1 MYTLLLVEDEELVR
15 NGIKRLVPLSELNI
29 TEIIEANN
37 GEEGLRLFESHH
49 PDVVLL
55 DINMPKMN
63 GLDFARKIKELKP
76 NVKIAVIT
84 GYDYY
89 DYAVTALKIGI
100 DDYVLK
106 PVSKNDVFE
115 VLSKLV
121 NKMKSEEQ
129 QSKLQDV
136 VMEFKTNMNNNGQ
149 IQHVN
154 DDAGYKASITQIVEA
169 NMSNPDF
176 SLTILANQMGFSSG
190 YMSVMFKRLFN
201 ISFQDYMVSIRL
213 ESAKLQL
220 LISDMKMYEISSTV
234 GFDNPNYFSVAF
246 KKKFGLSPLQYRER
260 IKDS

>member
-37 GEEGLRLFESHH
+37 GEEGLRLFQSHL

-63 GLDFARKIKELKP
+63 GLDFARKVKELKP

-121 NKMKSEEQ
+121 DKMKSEEE
-129 QSKLQDV
+129 QSKIQDV
-136 VMEFKTNMNNNGQ
+136 VLEFKMNMNSNVQLHRVG
-149 IQHVN
+149 
-154 DDAGYKASITQIVEA
+154 DDEGYNLSIVQIVED
-169 NMSNPDF
+169 NLSNPEF

-213 ESAKLQL
+213 ERAKLQL
-220 LISDMKMYEISSTV
+220 LISDMKMYEISSAV

-246 KKKFGLSPLQYRER
+246 KKKYGLSPLQYREK
-260 IKDS
+260 IKES

>member
-29 TEIIEANN
+29 TEIIEASN
-37 GEEGLRLFESHH
+37 GEEGLRLFEAHQ

-63 GLDFARKIKELKP
+63 GLEFARKIKELQPK
-76 NVKIAVIT
+76 VKIAVIT

-121 NKMKSEEQ
+121 DKVKSEDQ

-136 VMEFKTNMNNNGQ
+136 VLEFKTSMNHNQ
-149 IQHVN
+149 ASE
-154 DDAGYKASITQIVEA
+154 DEGYKASITQIVE
-169 NMSNPDF
+169 NNINNPAF
-176 SLTILANQMGFSSG
+176 SLTMLADQMGFSSG

-201 ISFQDYMVSIRL
+201 ISFQDYMISIRL
-213 ESAKLQL
+213 ERAKLQL
-220 LISDMKMYEISSTV
+220 LISDMKMYEISSAV

>member
-1 MYTLLLVEDEELVR
+1 MYTLMLVEDEELVR
-15 NGIKRLVPLSELNI
+15 NGIKRFVPLSELNI
-29 TEIIEANN
+29 TEIIEASN
-37 GEEGLRLFESHH
+37 GEEGLRLFESHR

-63 GLDFARKIKELKP
+63 GLEFARKIKELNP

-89 DYAVTALKIGI
+89 DYAVTALKTGI

-121 NKMKSEEQ
+121 DKMKSEEQ
-129 QSKLQDV
+129 QIKLQDV
-136 VMEFKTNMNNNGQ
+136 VMEFKTTMNNN
-149 IQHVN
+149 HSS
-154 DDAGYKASITQIVEA
+154 DDAGYKVSIAQIVED
-169 NMSNPDF
+169 NIPNPAF
-176 SLTILANQMGFSSG
+176 SLTILADQMGFSSG

-201 ISFQDYMVSIRL
+201 VSFQDYMVSIRL
-213 ESAKLQL
+213 ERAKLQL
-220 LISDMKMYEISSTV
+220 LISDMKIYEISFAV

>member
-1 MYTLLLVEDEELVR
+1 MLVEDEELVR
-15 NGIKRLVPLSELNI
+15 NGIKRFVPLSELNI
-29 TEIIEANN
+29 TEIIEASN
-37 GEEGLRLFESHH
+37 GEEGLRLFESHR

-63 GLDFARKIKELKP
+63 GLEFARKIKELNP

-89 DYAVTALKIGI
+89 DYAVTALKTGI

-121 NKMKSEEQ
+121 DKMKSEEQ
-129 QSKLQDV
+129 QIKLQDV
-136 VMEFKTNMNNNGQ
+136 VMEFKTTMNNN
-149 IQHVN
+149 HSS
-154 DDAGYKASITQIVEA
+154 DDAGYKVSIAQIVED
-169 NMSNPDF
+169 NIPNPAF
-176 SLTILANQMGFSSG
+176 SLTILADQMGFSSG

-201 ISFQDYMVSIRL
+201 VSFQDYMVSIRL
-213 ESAKLQL
+213 ERAKLQL
-220 LISDMKMYEISSTV
+220 LISDMKIYEISFAV

>member
-1 MYTLLLVEDEELVR
+1 MYTLMLVEDEELVR
-15 NGIKRLVPLSELNI
+15 NGIKRFVPLSELNI
-29 TEIIEANN
+29 TEIIEASN
-37 GEEGLRLFESHH
+37 GEEGLRLFESHR

-63 GLDFARKIKELKP
+63 GLEFARKIKELKP

-121 NKMKSEEQ
+121 DKMKREEQ
-129 QSKLQDV
+129 QTMLQDV
-136 VMEFKTNMNNNGQ
+136 VMEFKTTMNNNYSS
-149 IQHVN
+149 
-154 DDAGYKASITQIVEA
+154 DDAGYKVSIAQIVED
-169 NMSNPDF
+169 NISNPAF
-176 SLTILANQMGFSSG
+176 SLTILADQMGFSSG

-201 ISFQDYMVSIRL
+201 VSFQDYMVSIRL
-213 ESAKLQL
+213 ERAKLQL
-220 LISDMKMYEISSTV
+220 LISDMKMYEISFAV